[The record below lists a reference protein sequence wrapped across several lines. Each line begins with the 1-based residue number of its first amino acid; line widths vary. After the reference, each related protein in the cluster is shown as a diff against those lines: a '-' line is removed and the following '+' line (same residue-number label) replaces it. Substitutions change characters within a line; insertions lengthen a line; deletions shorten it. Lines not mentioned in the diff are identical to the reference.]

1 MANTYLV
8 VKQLFFKHP
17 TNEGWNVDVG
27 EGLDPANMRT
37 FSNIDKAEKY
47 LMEQVEEYRKKPSEP
62 KFERYELKKDLY
74 RPYTLIYSQTEY
86 NPNGVRKVFKL
97 IKLPIL

>member
-27 EGLDPANMRT
+27 EGLDTANMRT
-37 FSNIDKAEKY
+37 FSNFDKAEKY

-62 KFERYELKKDLY
+62 KFERSEIENNHC
-74 RPYTLIYSQTEY
+74 RPYHLIYSQMDY

>member
-8 VKQLFFKHP
+8 VKQLFFKQP
-17 TNEGWNVDVG
+17 TNEDYNADVG
-27 EGLDPANMRT
+27 ECLNTANMRA
-37 FSNIDKAEKY
+37 FSNFDKAEKY
-47 LMEQVEEYRKKPSEP
+47 LIEQVEEYRKKPSEP
-62 KFERYELKKDLY
+62 KFDRYELKKDLY
-74 RPYTLIYSQTEY
+74 RPYTLIYSQRVY

>member
-17 TNEGWNVDVG
+17 TNEDWNVDVG

-37 FSNIDKAEKY
+37 FSNFDKAEKY
-47 LMEQVEEYRKKPSEP
+47 LMEQVEEYRQKPSEP
-62 KFERYELKKDLY
+62 KFDRYEFEKDLY
-74 RPYTLIYSQTEY
+74 RPYNLIYSQMKC